1 MGLLSVLKER
11 KNRKREEHD
20 LRLKQ
25 IDESNF
31 EAMCKYYGVSKEEGR
46 KIVEMNIKN
55 EKYKYHINEPE
66 QRIRKPIK
74 SIDNENVCCPKCG
87 STQLTANKKGFS
99 LGKALVGGVVL
110 VPIAGVATGMI
121 GKNKII
127 ITCLNCGKQ
136 FKPGK

>member
-1 MGLLSVLKER
+1 MGMKGLINKLNEKIDSKKEELKIKQEKYEKRYEESKIKQQESKKLLKEEAE
-11 KNRKREEHD
+11 K
-20 LRLKQ
+20 
-25 IDESNF
+25 IMASNPVVND
-31 EAMCKYYGVSKEEGR
+31 KPKV
-46 KIVEMNIKN
+46 NNTIKN
-55 EKYKYHINEPE
+55 EKV
-66 QRIRKPIK
+66 
-74 SIDNENVCCPKCG
+74 VCCPKCG

-99 LGKALVGGVVL
+99 LGKALVGGIAL

>member
-1 MGLLSVLKER
+1 MGMKGLINKLNEKIDSKKEELKIKQEKYEKRYEESKIKQQESKKLLKEEAE
-11 KNRKREEHD
+11 K
-20 LRLKQ
+20 
-25 IDESNF
+25 IMASNPVVND
-31 EAMCKYYGVSKEEGR
+31 KTKV
-46 KIVEMNIKN
+46 NNTIKN
-55 EKYKYHINEPE
+55 EKV
-66 QRIRKPIK
+66 
-74 SIDNENVCCPKCG
+74 VCCPKCG

-99 LGKALVGGVVL
+99 LGKALVGGIAL